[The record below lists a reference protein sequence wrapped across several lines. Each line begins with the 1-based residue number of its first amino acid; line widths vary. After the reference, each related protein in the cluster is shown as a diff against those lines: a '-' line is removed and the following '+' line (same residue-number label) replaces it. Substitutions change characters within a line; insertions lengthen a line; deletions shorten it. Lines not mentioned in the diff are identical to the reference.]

1 MNQFAQE
8 LNADFDNNGEWA
20 REGAINQ
27 WVLDELDSL
36 AYYELPGPKSLG
48 SEWVESEFI
57 QHLDILSPKDALAT
71 CVEHMV
77 HQIDSVL
84 HNKRVFVTGGGALNK
99 YLIERLEYAGVQCV
113 LPSKTMV
120 DAKEAIIFALLAYKR
135 IRGENNVLGH
145 TTGSIIDHSSGCIF
159 NP

>member
-1 MNQFAQE
+1 M
-8 LNADFDNNGEWA
+8 G
-20 REGAINQ
+20 
-27 WVLDELDSL
+27 LDELDSL

-113 LPSKTMV
+113 LPSKLS
-120 DAKEAIIFALLAYKR
+120 FS
-135 IRGENNVLGH
+135 H
-145 TTGSIIDHSSGCIF
+145 F
-159 NP
+159 